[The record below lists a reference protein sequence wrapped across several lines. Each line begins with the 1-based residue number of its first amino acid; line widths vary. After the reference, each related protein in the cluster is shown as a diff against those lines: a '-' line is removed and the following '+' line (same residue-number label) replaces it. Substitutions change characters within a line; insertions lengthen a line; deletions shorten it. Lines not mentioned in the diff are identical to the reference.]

1 MVGVEPCGG
10 TAGLWLHRQPLD
22 VGDRQP
28 LPRRINDDGS
38 RMPAD
43 RDQAEELRAPSL
55 LRLPGHHRHRVLRA
69 VADIEPLAVWGEG
82 QGVGHRTVEVRRG
95 ALRPDRVQHVAGRGV
110 EDAERV
116 ASRVGAD
123 DVAAIRGNGKRRRM
137 QADEHLAHGSGA
149 QVDDV
154 HRALAGDVPHW
165 IDADARPFAGRS
177 RQVVRPGAAASPVAH
192 ERPVAHEDHVIRRD
206 ADVEG
211 AEHLAGGRVDLEQP
225 VREVAADVEPAA
237 VGRDGEAAG
246 YLTSPL
252 GSIGRRKLNRVRG
265 HDRRVAHGEHL
276 HRAMHVA
283 HVEPATIGSE
293 DEARVALDR
302 LPVGLEIPV

>member
-1 MVGVEPCGG
+1 MVGVEPFGG
-10 TAGLWLHRQPLD
+10 TAGLWLHGQPLD

-28 LPRRINDDGS
+28 LPRRIDDDGS

-43 RDQAEELRAPSL
+43 RDQAEQLRAPSL
-55 LRLPGHHRHRVLRA
+55 IRLPVHHRHRVLRT
-69 VADIEPLAVWGEG
+69 VADIEPLAIRGEG
-82 QGVGHRTVEVRRG
+82 QGVGHGTVEVRRG
-95 ALRPDRVQHVAGRGV
+95 AFRPGRVHHVAGRGV

-123 DVAAIRGNGKRRRM
+123 DVAAIRGDGQGGGM
-137 QADEHLAHGSGA
+137 EPDEDLAKLCRLEVHNA
-149 QVDDV
+149 
-154 HRALAGDVPHW
+154 HRALAGDVPNR

-177 RQVVRPGAAASPVAH
+177 RQVVRPRAAAAPVAH
-192 ERPVAHEDHVIRRD
+192 ERPVAHEDHVVGSD
-206 ADVEG
+206 THVEG
-211 AEHLAGGRVDLEQP
+211 AEHVAGGRVDLEQP

-237 VGRDGEAAG
+237 VSRDGEAAG
-246 YLTSPL
+246 NVAGPL
-252 GSIGRRKLNRVRG
+252 RGVGRRKLNRVRG

-283 HVEPATIGSE
+283 HVEPATIGGE
-293 DEARVALDR
+293 DEPRVTLDR